1 MIKADVH
8 VHSSFSTD
16 SETAM
21 ENQVKAAIAAGVN
34 VLCFTDH
41 IDYDYPES
49 GTVYDFNVAE
59 YQREIERLRE
69 IYRKKIEILMG
80 VELGMQK
87 HLGGCYKKLLDDY
100 PFDFSIGSQHLVG
113 GHDPFFSAV
122 FEGRTDREVY
132 REYFEDLLEDV
143 RLFHSFD
150 CLGHLDYVVRYGRHR
165 AREYS
170 YRAYADIIDEILKLL
185 IRYNIAI
192 EINTAGLRKMIG
204 FPNPH
209 PLVLKRYREM
219 GGTLVTIG
227 SDAHKTAHVSC
238 QFDEAVNILRNCG
251 FTHYAYYVKRKPK
264 FVKI

>member
-8 VHSSFSTD
+8 VHSLFSTD

-113 GHDPFFSAV
+113 GRDPFFPDV
-122 FEGRTDREVY
+122 FDGRTDREVY

-227 SDAHKTAHVSC
+227 SDAHKTAHVGC
-238 QFDEAVNILRNCG
+238 HFGEAVNVLRSCG

>member
-1 MIKADVH
+1 MIRADVH
-8 VHSSFSTD
+8 VHSSFSMD

-21 ENQVKAAIAAGVN
+21 ESQVRAALAAGVN

-41 IDYDYPES
+41 IDYDYPVP
-49 GTVYDFNVAE
+49 GTIYDFNVDD
-59 YQREIERLRE
+59 YQREIERLRD
-69 IYRKKIEILMG
+69 IYGKNIEILMG

-87 HLGGCYKKLLDDY
+87 HLGLRYKKLLDTY

-113 GHDPFFSAV
+113 GRDPFYPEV
-122 FEGRTDREVY
+122 FEGRTDAAVY
-132 REYFEDLLEDV
+132 REYFEDLLADV

-150 CLGHLDYVVRYGRHR
+150 CLGHLDYVIRYGKHR

-170 YRAYADIIDEILKLL
+170 YRAYADVIDEILKLL

-209 PLVLKRYREM
+209 PLILKRYREM

-227 SDAHKTAHVSC
+227 SDAHKVQHVHYH
-238 QFDEAVNILRNCG
+238 FDEAINILRNCG